1 MVSEEAAKYLQNAVP
16 KKVQLRRRKM
26 DETRHSDIYARE
38 TESRIRHREFLLQ
51 GVEDLTLLDDTFMK
65 IALNDIEACQHVI
78 RILMD
83 DPSIEIVE
91 VRSQY
96 RISKLVSKDAVLD
109 ILAEDTQGRVYNLEI
124 QRKTTLD
131 HARRTRRYNAMV
143 DAEYLEKG
151 KEYSEMPEVYVIY
164 ISETDIWKTRQT
176 ESPVEKHFKGQ
187 MTEYDDG
194 QHTIYIN
201 AAINDGSPKA
211 ALMQYFKTCDPDDM
225 SQGALSRRVRYL
237 KREKGGIE
245 EMCEYS
251 ERIFNGGREE
261 GLREGRREGRWEE
274 RQAMIHLMRAQGID
288 EETIE
293 KILEN
298 LKEEEAVSV

>member
-1 MVSEEAAKYLQNAVP
+1 
-16 KKVQLRRRKM
+16 M

-38 TESRIRHREFLLQ
+38 TDSRIRHREFLLQ

-164 ISETDIWKTRQT
+164 ISETDIWKTRRT
-176 ESPVEKHFKGQ
+176 ESTVEKHFKGQ

-245 EMCEYS
+245 EMGEYS

-298 LKEEEAVSV
+298 LKEEETV

>member
-1 MVSEEAAKYLQNAVP
+1 
-16 KKVQLRRRKM
+16 M

-38 TESRIRHREFLLQ
+38 TDSRIRHREFLLQ

-91 VRSQY
+91 VRSHY

-151 KEYSEMPEVYVIY
+151 KEYNEMPEVYVIY

-237 KREKGGIE
+237 KRDKGGIE
-245 EMCEYS
+245 DMCDSS

>member
-1 MVSEEAAKYLQNAVP
+1 
-16 KKVQLRRRKM
+16 M

-38 TESRIRHREFLLQ
+38 TDSRIRHREFLLQ

-83 DPSIEIVE
+83 DPTIEIVE

-124 QRKTTLD
+124 QRKATLD

>member
-1 MVSEEAAKYLQNAVP
+1 
-16 KKVQLRRRKM
+16 M

-38 TESRIRHREFLLQ
+38 TESRIQHREFLLQ

-151 KEYSEMPEVYVIY
+151 KEYNEMPEVYVIY
-164 ISETDIWKTRQT
+164 ISETDIWKTQMT
-176 ESPVEKHFKGQ
+176 ESPVEKYLKGQ

-225 SQGALSRRVRYL
+225 SQGALSRRVHYL
-237 KREKGGIE
+237 KREEGGIE

-261 GLREGRREGRWEE
+261 ERR
-274 RQAMIHLMRAQGID
+274 AMIRSMKKQGID
-288 EETIE
+288 EETIK

-298 LKEEEAVSV
+298 LQEEEIVSV

>member
-1 MVSEEAAKYLQNAVP
+1 
-16 KKVQLRRRKM
+16 M
-26 DETRHSDIYARE
+26 DETKHSDIYARE
-38 TESRIRHREFLLQ
+38 TDSRIRHREFLLQ
-51 GVEDLTLLDDTFMK
+51 GVEKLTLLNDTFMK
-65 IALNDIEACQHVI
+65 IALNDIEACQYVI

-83 DPSIEIVE
+83 DPAIEIVE

-164 ISETDIWKTRQT
+164 ISETDIWKTWMT
-176 ESPVEKHFKGQ
+176 ESPVEKYLKGQ
-187 MTEYDDG
+187 LTEYNDG

-225 SQGALSRRVRYL
+225 SQGALSRRVHYL
-237 KREKGGIE
+237 KREEGGIE
-245 EMCEYS
+245 EMGEYS

-261 GLREGRREGRWEE
+261 GLREGRQEGRWEE

>member
-1 MVSEEAAKYLQNAVP
+1 
-16 KKVQLRRRKM
+16 M

-38 TESRIRHREFLLQ
+38 TESRIQHREFLLQ

-151 KEYSEMPEVYVIY
+151 KEYNEMPEVYVIY
-164 ISETDIWKTRQT
+164 ISETDIWKTRRT
-176 ESPVEKHFKGQ
+176 ESTVEKHFKGQ

-245 EMCEYS
+245 EMGEYS

-298 LKEEEAVSV
+298 LKEEETV

>member
-1 MVSEEAAKYLQNAVP
+1 
-16 KKVQLRRRKM
+16 M

-38 TESRIRHREFLLQ
+38 TDSRIRHREFLLQ

-83 DPSIEIVE
+83 DPTIEIVE

-124 QRKTTLD
+124 QRKTTLN

>member
-1 MVSEEAAKYLQNAVP
+1 
-16 KKVQLRRRKM
+16 M

-38 TESRIRHREFLLQ
+38 TDSRIRHREFLLQ
-51 GVEDLTLLDDTFMK
+51 GVEDLTLLDDTFMR

-151 KEYSEMPEVYVIY
+151 KEYNEMPEVYVIY

>member
-1 MVSEEAAKYLQNAVP
+1 
-16 KKVQLRRRKM
+16 M

-38 TESRIRHREFLLQ
+38 TDSRIRHREFLLQ
-51 GVEDLTLLDDTFMK
+51 GVEDLTLLDDTFMR

-151 KEYSEMPEVYVIY
+151 KEYNEMPEVYVIY
-164 ISETDIWKTRQT
+164 ISETDIWKTQMT
-176 ESPVEKHFKGQ
+176 ESPVEKYLKGQ

>member
-1 MVSEEAAKYLQNAVP
+1 MS
-16 KKVQLRRRKM
+16 KV
-26 DETRHSDIYARE
+26 EHSDTYVRE
-38 TESRIRHREFLLQ
+38 TDSRIRHREFLLQ
-51 GVEDLTLLDDTFMK
+51 GIEELTLLHDTFMK
-65 IALNDIEACQHVI
+65 VALKDVEACQHVI

-83 DPSIEIVE
+83 DPTIEIVE

-124 QRKTTLD
+124 QRKTTID
-131 HARRTRRYNAMV
+131 HARRTRRYSALV

-151 KEYSEMPEVYVIY
+151 KEYNEMPEVYVIY
-164 ISETDIWKTRQT
+164 ISETDIWETRVT
-176 ESPVEKHFKGQ
+176 ESPVERHLKGQ
-187 MTEYDDG
+187 IEEYNDG

-201 AAINDGSPKA
+201 AAIDDGSPKA
-211 ALMQYFKTCDPDDM
+211 ALMRYFKTCDPDDM
-225 SQGALSRRVRYL
+225 SQGALSRRVHYL
-237 KREKGGIE
+237 KREKGGIG

-261 GLREGRREGRWEE
+261 ERR
-274 RQAMIHLMRAQGID
+274 AMIRSMEKEGID
-288 EETIE
+288 EETIK

-298 LKEEEAVSV
+298 LKEEEVVQV

>member
-1 MVSEEAAKYLQNAVP
+1 
-16 KKVQLRRRKM
+16 M

-38 TESRIRHREFLLQ
+38 TDSRIRHREFLLQ
-51 GVEDLTLLDDTFMK
+51 GVEDLTLLDDTFMR

-109 ILAEDTQGRVYNLEI
+109 ILAEDTQGRVYDLEI

-164 ISETDIWKTRQT
+164 ISETDIWKTWMT
-176 ESPVEKHFKGQ
+176 ESPVEKYLKGQ
-187 MTEYDDG
+187 LTEYNDG

-225 SQGALSRRVRYL
+225 SQGALSRRVHYL
-237 KREKGGIE
+237 KREEGGIE

-261 GLREGRREGRWEE
+261 ERR
-274 RQAMIHLMRAQGID
+274 AMIRSMKKQGID
-288 EETIE
+288 EETIK

-298 LKEEEAVSV
+298 LQEEEIVSV

>member
-1 MVSEEAAKYLQNAVP
+1 MTKKEEICDTMRNKRQWSLKKQQNIAKCCS
-16 KKVQLRRRKM
+16 KVEK
-26 DETRHSDIYARE
+26 
-38 TESRIRHREFLLQ
+38 
-51 GVEDLTLLDDTFMK
+51 LTLLNDTFMK
-65 IALNDIEACQHVI
+65 IALNDIEACQYVI

-83 DPSIEIVE
+83 DPAIEIVE

-164 ISETDIWKTRQT
+164 ISETDIWKTWMT
-176 ESPVEKHFKGQ
+176 ESPVEKYLKGQ
-187 MTEYDDG
+187 LTEYNDG

-201 AAINDGSPKA
+201 AAINDDGSPKA

-225 SQGALSRRVRYL
+225 SQGALSRRVHYL
-237 KREKGGIE
+237 KREEGGIE

-261 GLREGRREGRWEE
+261 ERR
-274 RQAMIHLMRAQGID
+274 AMIRSMKKQGID
-288 EETIE
+288 EETIK

-298 LKEEEAVSV
+298 LQEEEIVSV

>member
-1 MVSEEAAKYLQNAVP
+1 
-16 KKVQLRRRKM
+16 M

-38 TESRIRHREFLLQ
+38 TESRIQHREFLLQ

-164 ISETDIWKTRQT
+164 ISETDIWKTRMT
-176 ESPVEKHFKGQ
+176 ESPVEKYLKGQ
-187 MTEYDDG
+187 LTEYNDG

-225 SQGALSRRVRYL
+225 SQGALSRRVHYL
-237 KREKGGIE
+237 KREEGGIE

>member
-1 MVSEEAAKYLQNAVP
+1 
-16 KKVQLRRRKM
+16 M
-26 DETRHSDIYARE
+26 DETKHSDIYARE
-38 TESRIRHREFLLQ
+38 TDSRIRHREFLLQ
-51 GVEDLTLLDDTFMK
+51 GVEKMTLLNDTFMK
-65 IALNDIEACQHVI
+65 IALNDIEACQYVI

-83 DPSIEIVE
+83 DPAIEIVE

-176 ESPVEKHFKGQ
+176 ESPVEKYLKGQ
-187 MTEYDDG
+187 LTEYNDG

-225 SQGALSRRVRYL
+225 SQGALSRRIHYL
-237 KREKGGIE
+237 KREEGGIE

-261 GLREGRREGRWEE
+261 ERR
-274 RQAMIHLMRAQGID
+274 AMIRSMKKQGID
-288 EETIE
+288 EETIK

-298 LKEEEAVSV
+298 LQEEEIVSV

>member
-1 MVSEEAAKYLQNAVP
+1 
-16 KKVQLRRRKM
+16 M

-38 TESRIRHREFLLQ
+38 TESRIQHREFLLQ

-65 IALNDIEACQHVI
+65 IALNDIEACQYVI

-164 ISETDIWKTRQT
+164 ISETDIWKTRMT

-187 MTEYDDG
+187 MTAYDDG

-245 EMCEYS
+245 EMGEYS

>member
-1 MVSEEAAKYLQNAVP
+1 
-16 KKVQLRRRKM
+16 M

-38 TESRIRHREFLLQ
+38 TDSRIRHREFLLQ

-201 AAINDGSPKA
+201 AAINDGSSKA